1 MSFSKTAFL
10 FSNGNKMAAVSYSFP
25 QLSTIIFNLTM
36 LTLDPM
42 HSLVGFVYRL
52 RYGKSKEGA

>member
-1 MSFSKTAFL
+1 
-10 FSNGNKMAAVSYSFP
+10 MAAVSYSFP